1 MTVITL
7 IIVIITVLTSV
18 AAFRRQELFHRL
30 DLSPARIVHN
40 KEYYRIFSH
49 AFLHADYF
57 HLGVNML
64 VLYSFGRYVEQV
76 FSQLEAAGIIFS
88 GPFFYTLL
96 YVISIALASVSTISR
111 YRNDESYSAVGASG
125 AVSAVVFTYIF
136 FAPLEKIYF
145 YMVLPI
151 PGILFG
157 VLYLV
162 YSSYMSRRKNDNINH
177 SAHFW
182 GAVVGFVF
190 PLLLEPSLFR
200 VFLDN
205 LFP

>member
-1 MTVITL
+1 
-7 IIVIITVLTSV
+7 V
-18 AAFRRQELFHRL
+18 AAFRREELFYKM
-30 DLSPARIVHN
+30 DLSPVRIVHQ
-40 KEYYRIFSH
+40 KEYYRIFTH

-57 HLGVNML
+57 HLGINML
-64 VLYSFGRYVEQV
+64 VLYSFGRYVEQI
-76 FSQLEAAGIIFS
+76 FSQLESAGLIFS
-88 GPFFYTLL
+88 GPFFYILL
-96 YVISIALASVSTISR
+96 YVISIALASVSTISKH
-111 YRNDESYSAVGASG
+111 RNNEQYSAVGASG
-125 AVSAVVFTYIF
+125 AVSAIVFSYIF

-157 VLYLV
+157 VLYLI
-162 YSSYMSRRKNDNINH
+162 YSSYMSRRKSDNINH

-190 PLLLEPSLFR
+190 PILLEPSLFM
-200 VFLDN
+200 VFLDK

>member
-1 MTVITL
+1 MITIL
-7 IIVIITVLTSV
+7 IVILSVLTSV
-18 AAFRRQELFHRL
+18 AAFRREELFYKL
-30 DLSPARIVHN
+30 DLSPARIVHQ
-40 KEYYRIFSH
+40 KEYYRIFTH

-57 HLGVNML
+57 HLGINML
-64 VLYSFGRYVEQV
+64 VLYSFGRYVEQI
-76 FSQLEAAGIIFS
+76 FSQLESAGLIFS
-88 GPFFYTLL
+88 GPFFYILL
-96 YVISIALASVSTISR
+96 YVIGIVLASVSTIF
-111 YRNDESYSAVGASG
+111 RNRNNESYSAVGASG
-125 AVSAVVFTYIF
+125 AVSAIVFSYIF

-157 VLYLV
+157 VLYLI
-162 YSSYMSRRKNDNINH
+162 YSSYMSRRKSDNINH

-190 PLLLEPSLFR
+190 PILLEPSLFM
-200 VFLDN
+200 VFLDK

>member
-1 MTVITL
+1 VVTL

-18 AAFRRQELFHRL
+18 AAFRRRELFYRL
-30 DLSPARIVHN
+30 DLSPARVVHK
-40 KEYYRIFSH
+40 KEYYRIFTH

-57 HLGVNML
+57 HLGINML
-64 VLYSFGRYVEQV
+64 VLYSFGSYIEVV
-76 FSQLEAAGIIFS
+76 FSQLEAAGVIFS
-88 GPFFYTLL
+88 GPLSFILL
-96 YVISIALASVSTISR
+96 YVSSIALASVSTVTR
-111 YRNDESYSAVGASG
+111 YRNNEAYSAVGASG
-125 AVSAVVFTYIF
+125 AVSAIVFTYIF

-157 VLYLV
+157 ILYLV
-162 YSSYMSRRKNDNINH
+162 YSSYMGRRKSDNINH

-190 PLLLEPSLFR
+190 PILLEPSLFK
-200 VFLDN
+200 VFLQN

>member
-1 MTVITL
+1 MITL

-18 AAFRRQELFHRL
+18 AAFRRRELFYRL
-30 DLSPARIVHN
+30 DLSPAHIVHR
-40 KEYYRIFSH
+40 KEYYRIFTH

-57 HLGVNML
+57 HLGINML
-64 VLYSFGRYVEQV
+64 VLYSFGSYIEQV
-76 FSQLEAAGIIFS
+76 FSQLEAAGLIFS
-88 GPFFYTLL
+88 GAFFYILL
-96 YVISIALASVSTISR
+96 YVSSIALASISTVTR

-125 AVSAVVFTYIF
+125 AVSAIVFTYIF

-157 VLYLV
+157 ILYLV
-162 YSSYMSRRKNDNINH
+162 YSSYMGRRNKDNINH

-190 PLLLEPSLFR
+190 PILLEPSLFM
-200 VFLDN
+200 VFLDK